1 MKYSIEVKDERLS
14 VVREYMRGGKI
25 QFFTEDYEKKLVEFE
40 ISPDMGEVSV
50 GVLNFSD
57 VSLTG
62 EATADGK
69 IRAVLNPVWDLVQEE
84 ISEDKEN
91 DGTQMMKLGFNLN
104 RGSYATVV
112 LREFM
117 KSQDLITAGY

>member
-69 IRAVLNPVWDLVQEE
+69 VAIARVISITGDMVIEDLTVGTVG
-84 ISEDKEN
+84 EN
-91 DGTQMMKLGFNLN
+91 ILIDNVDI
-104 RGSYATVV
+104 YAGQTVKI
-112 LREFM
+112 
-117 KSQDLITAGY
+117 KSVVIIHA